1 MKKICIAII
10 SIALIIAF
18 GISLNNV
25 EKTELQSTDGRDF
38 EKATVTEIVSSD
50 YSDSTSKDYDGS
62 VGEDGSV
69 RAGQQQI
76 KVKIRT
82 GEHKGEILDATS
94 SSSYLYGARC
104 RIGTKVIVIISES
117 DELTTVSVYNYDRGN
132 QLYMIIAFF
141 LIVLVLIGGLKG
153 FKSAVGLVFTFC
165 CILFVFMPL
174 IYRGVS
180 PIFAAAFVVIITTV
194 VVMYLIDGFTA
205 KSICAIVGTIIG
217 VVLAAV
223 FAFIFGKICH
233 ISGYNVDD
241 IESLIYIGEMTD
253 IKVGELMFAG
263 ILISALGAV
272 MDVAMSVASTINE
285 IHDKN
290 PKLDTKELFKSG
302 INVGKDMMGTMSN
315 TLILAF
321 AGGSINTFVYIYS
334 YNYQYYQV
342 LDMYSIGIEII

>member
-141 LIVLVLIGGLKG
+141 LIVLVLIGGFKG

-180 PIFAAAFVVIITTV
+180 PFC
-194 VVMYLIDGFTA
+194 GG
-205 KSICAIVGTIIG
+205 ICGNYNNSRCYVSDRWIYCKINLCNRRHNNRCGVGCC
-217 VVLAAV
+217 
-223 FAFIFGKICH
+223 FC
-233 ISGYNVDD
+233 
-241 IESLIYIGEMTD
+241 IYIW
-253 IKVGELMFAG
+253 
-263 ILISALGAV
+263 
-272 MDVAMSVASTINE
+272 
-285 IHDKN
+285 KN
-290 PKLDTKELFKSG
+290 MP
-302 INVGKDMMGTMSN
+302 
-315 TLILAF
+315 
-321 AGGSINTFVYIYS
+321 YIR
-334 YNYQYYQV
+334 
-342 LDMYSIGIEII
+342 L